1 MSKEPRKPRIY
12 KKDKPPQEG
21 DLCWAIMTED
31 RALPLIAPCIIEG
44 VYEDGQQVL
53 VKSVEAEKI
62 VYFDAKL
69 IEDRRQVCSTA
80 HIFETRAEACLW
92 IDHEIW
98 DWSNMNI
105 SNVLLALIKRAR
117 PHKILPLLIDFLDKQ
132 LGN

>member
-1 MSKEPRKPRIY
+1 MSKKETKPTIY
-12 KKDKPPQEG
+12 KKGTEPKVG

-117 PHKILPLLIDFLDKQ
+117 PHKILPLLMDFLDKQ
-132 LGN
+132 LGD